1 MDESLTAG
9 TFMEKLQ
16 QLQSS
21 DECKTSKKQEAKCEA
36 IVTTSTLDEPVI
48 WPHQKL
54 EFLKPEKIK
63 DKQGRRPDHPDY
75 DATTLYVPEKFL
87 DSLSPVSL
95 VVKFIIFSRLLKIL
109 SGGV

>member
-1 MDESLTAG
+1 
-9 TFMEKLQ
+9 MEKLQ

-95 VVKFIIFSRLLKIL
+95 VI
-109 SGGV
+109 